1 MYTGVLHLHHWLRYV
16 ALILIIASIIKAFM
30 NRGKNEA
37 KGSIKLEMFT
47 MMTFHIQ
54 FVLGMMLYALSP
66 KLMAAF
72 SDMGEAM
79 SNPALRLVL
88 VEHPTI
94 MVISL
99 ILITLGYRR
108 LKRKETKAEASKT
121 ILIFYGISLALVLSR
136 IPSYSWTF

>member
-54 FVLGMMLYALSP
+54 FVLGMSLYALSP
-66 KLMAAF
+66 KLQHAF
-72 SDMGEAM
+72 SNMGESM
-79 SNPALRLVL
+79 SDSAIRLVL
-88 VEHPTI
+88 IEHPLV
-94 MVISL
+94 MVIAL

-108 LKRKETKAEASKT
+108 MKVKETKAEASKA
-121 ILIFYGISLALVLSR
+121 ILIFYGISLLLVLSR
-136 IPSYSWTF
+136 IPSYSWDF